1 MITKLLPSLASWHV
15 GGLLL
20 GSIWSVFGRERAAG
34 AGPTG
39 GPGAPPAAATEWVVS
54 TLAGRPPG
62 PERVDGDRRT
72 ARFHQLVAAACDA
85 HGNVYVA
92 ENTAVRKITPA
103 GQVSTLLSLRPDRL
117 EMHQG
122 QLMRISNLPAPG
134 ERDLALALGGIA
146 VAANG
151 TVYVSS
157 SHWHVIVRISPAG
170 QASILAGQYDQRG
183 YADGPA
189 AQARFDEPGALA
201 LDAQGNL
208 YVAETG
214 NYTIRKITP
223 AGVVSTLAGKA
234 GEREPDERVYPAS
247 QRRPVLN
254 PAAEWDGVG
263 PQARFFRPTRLA
275 MGPDGWL
282 YVADSGSNTTIRR
295 ISPRGEVKTWAGRAR
310 NAERGT
316 WPGAHLD
323 LEDILGLA
331 VGPDGTVYLTEN
343 RPGWV
348 PTRGGGSYANYGLRP
363 RVVRR
368 IRADGR
374 ETPWAGSPTAQGHR
388 DADTPGAAV
397 FRDPRGLALTPDGAL
412 LVLDETDRLVR
423 RIAPGG
429 QVSTLAGSLHD
440 PAADGPGALARFER
454 PIGVAVDAQGTVY
467 VADPGN
473 NAIRRV
479 SPAGEV
485 TTWAG
490 KRQTNE
496 LADGMVGQANLVDG
510 PVAQARFNAL
520 TAIAVGRDGSVYV
533 TEGQRHVVRKISPQ
547 GMVSTFAGRDGQY
560 GKRDGPAGLARFND
574 LTSVAA
580 APDGTVY
587 VTDGESSTVR
597 RLSPKGWV
605 STLVPG
611 KSLYVNPLSNE
622 GRYYTASAVAVGPD
636 GSVYVLRGEVY
647 RYPPGSRTGSPLAGD
662 PRAYGAADGQG
673 PRAQFNEPTGLAV
686 DALGYVYVADT
697 GNQCIRRIS
706 PQGEVTTIAGLA
718 GSPEPYRDGP
728 GAQARFNRPSAV
740 AVGPDGAI
748 YVADSGNNCI
758 RVIRG
763 R

>member
-1 MITKLLPSLASWHV
+1 MLLVMNKLLPWLASLSV

-34 AGPTG
+34 PAG
-39 GPGAPPAAATEWVVS
+39 GPGAPPAAATDWVVS
-54 TLAGRPPG
+54 TLAGQPPG

-92 ENTAVRKITPA
+92 ENTAVRKITPT
-103 GQVSTLLSLRPDRL
+103 GQVSTLLSLPPGRL
-117 EMHQG
+117 EMSQG
-122 QLMRISNLPAPG
+122 KLTEFVASPVPG
-134 ERDLALALGGIA
+134 QQDLALALGGIA

-151 TVYVSS
+151 TVYVSN

-170 QASILAGQYDQRG
+170 QASILAGQYNQPG

-189 AQARFDEPGALA
+189 AHARFAEPGALA

-234 GEREPDERVYPAS
+234 GAREPDEQTYPPG

-254 PAAEWDGVG
+254 PAAEWDGTG
-263 PQARFFRPTRLA
+263 PQARFFRPTALA

-282 YVADSGSNTTIRR
+282 YVADSGDNTTIRR

-310 NAERGT
+310 NAEAGT
-316 WPGAHLD
+316 WPGAHPD
-323 LEDILGLA
+323 LETILGLA
-331 VGPDGTVYLTEN
+331 VAPDGTVYLTEN

-374 ETPWAGSPTAQGHR
+374 ETPWAGSPTEQGHR
-388 DADTPGAAV
+388 DADTPGAAL
-397 FRDPRGLALTPDGAL
+397 FRDPRGLALAPNGAL

-429 QVSTLAGSLHD
+429 QVSTLAGVVLD
-440 PAADGPGALARFER
+440 PAA
-454 PIGVAVDAQGTVY
+454 
-467 VADPGN
+467 
-473 NAIRRV
+473 
-479 SPAGEV
+479 
-485 TTWAG
+485 
-490 KRQTNE
+490 
-496 LADGMVGQANLVDG
+496 
-510 PVAQARFNAL
+510 
-520 TAIAVGRDGSVYV
+520 
-533 TEGQRHVVRKISPQ
+533 
-547 GMVSTFAGRDGQY
+547 
-560 GKRDGPAGLARFND
+560 
-574 LTSVAA
+574 
-580 APDGTVY
+580 
-587 VTDGESSTVR
+587 
-597 RLSPKGWV
+597 
-605 STLVPG
+605 
-611 KSLYVNPLSNE
+611 
-622 GRYYTASAVAVGPD
+622 
-636 GSVYVLRGEVY
+636 
-647 RYPPGSRTGSPLAGD
+647 
-662 PRAYGAADGQG
+662 
-673 PRAQFNEPTGLAV
+673 
-686 DALGYVYVADT
+686 
-697 GNQCIRRIS
+697 
-706 PQGEVTTIAGLA
+706 
-718 GSPEPYRDGP
+718 DGP

-740 AVGPDGAI
+740 AVGPDEAI

>member
-1 MITKLLPSLASWHV
+1 MITKLLPWLASLSV
-15 GGLLL
+15 GGLVL

-34 AGPTG
+34 PAG
-39 GPGAPPAAATEWVVS
+39 GPGAPPATATEWVVS
-54 TLAGRPPG
+54 TLAGQPPG
-62 PERVDGDRRT
+62 PERADGDRRT
-72 ARFHQLVAAACDA
+72 ARFHQLVATACDA
-85 HGNVYVA
+85 RGNVYVA

-103 GQVSTLLSLRPDRL
+103 GQVSTLLSLPPDRL
-117 EMHQG
+117 EISQG
-122 QLMRISNLPAPG
+122 RLVSITEMPKPG
-134 ERDLALALGGIA
+134 EQSLALALGGIA
-146 VAANG
+146 VAPDG
-151 TVYVSS
+151 TVYVSNR
-157 SHWHVIVRISPAG
+157 HWHVIVRISPAG
-170 QASILAGQYDQRG
+170 QASILAGQYNQRG

-189 AQARFDEPGALA
+189 ARAQFAEPGALA

-234 GEREPDERVYPAS
+234 GAREPDERTYPPG
-247 QRRPVLN
+247 QRRPVLS
-254 PAAEWDGVG
+254 PAAEWDGTG
-263 PQARFFRPTRLA
+263 PQARFFRPTALA

-282 YVADSGSNTTIRR
+282 YVADSGDNTTIRR

-310 NAERGT
+310 NAEAGT

-348 PTRGGGSYANYGLRP
+348 PTKGGGSYANFGRRP

-368 IRADGR
+368 IRADGS
-374 ETPWAGSPTAQGHR
+374 ETPWAGSPTEQGHR

-397 FRDPRGLALTPDGAL
+397 FRDPRGLALAPDGAL

-423 RIAPGG
+423 RIALGG
-429 QVSTLAGSLHD
+429 QVSTLAGALHD
-440 PAADGPGALARFER
+440 PAADGPGPLARFER

-467 VADPGN
+467 VADAGN
-473 NAIRRV
+473 NAIRHV

-496 LADGMVGQANLVDG
+496 LQDGMVGQANLVDG

-520 TAIAVGRDGSVYV
+520 TALALGRDGSVYA
-533 TEGQRHVVRKISPQ
+533 TEGQCHVVRKISPQ
-547 GMVSTFAGRDGQY
+547 GVVSTFAGRDGQY
-560 GKRDGPAGLARFND
+560 GTRDGLASLARFNN

-587 VTDGESSTVR
+587 VTDGESSAVR
-597 RLSPKGWV
+597 RITPRGWV

-611 KSLYVNPLSNE
+611 KSLYVHPLSNE
-622 GRYYTASAVAVGPD
+622 ARYYTPSAVAVGPD
-636 GSVYVLRGEVY
+636 GSVYVLRSEVY
-647 RYPPGSRTGSPLAGD
+647 RYPPGSRTGTLLAGD
-662 PRAYGAADGQG
+662 PTAAGGADDLG

-686 DALGYVYVADT
+686 DALGYVYVADA

-706 PQGEVTTIAGLA
+706 PQGDVTTIAGLA
-718 GSPEPYRDGP
+718 GSPEPYRDGL

>member
-1 MITKLLPSLASWHV
+1 MITKLLPALALLHV

-20 GSIWSVFGRERAAG
+20 GSIWSVVGRGRAAG
-34 AGPTG
+34 PGPTG
-39 GPGAPPAAATEWVVS
+39 GPGAPPATATEWVVS

-103 GQVSTLLSLRPDRL
+103 GQVSTLLSLPPARL

-122 QLMRISNLPAPG
+122 QLVHIADLPAPG
-134 ERDLALALGGIA
+134 ERELALALGGIA
-146 VAANG
+146 VAPNG
-151 TVYVSS
+151 TVYVSNR
-157 SHWHVIVRISPAG
+157 HWHVIVRISPAG

-189 AQARFDEPGALA
+189 AQAQFDEPGGLA

-234 GEREPDERVYPAS
+234 GEREPDERVYPAG

-254 PAAEWDGVG
+254 PAAEWDGTG
-263 PQARFFRPTRLA
+263 PQARFFRPTALA
-275 MGPDGWL
+275 MGPDGWM
-282 YVADSGSNTTIRR
+282 YVADSGDNTTIRR

-310 NAERGT
+310 NAEVGT

-323 LEDILGLA
+323 LETILGLA

-343 RPGWV
+343 RPGLI
-348 PTRGGGSYANYGLRP
+348 PTAGGGSYANYGLRP

-368 IRADGR
+368 IRADGS
-374 ETPWAGSPTAQGHR
+374 ETPWAGSPTEQGYR

-397 FRDPRGLALTPDGAL
+397 FRDPRGLALAPDGAL
-412 LVLDETDRLVR
+412 LVLDETDNLVR

-429 QVSTLAGSLHD
+429 QVSTLAGSLHN
-440 PAADGPGALARFER
+440 PAADGPGALARFEH
-454 PIGVAVDAQGTVY
+454 PSGVAVDGQGTVY

-473 NAIRRV
+473 HAIRRI
-479 SPAGEV
+479 SPAGDV

-490 KRQTNE
+490 QRQ
-496 LADGMVGQANLVDG
+496 ADTLRNGPIGQA
-510 PVAQARFNAL
+510 QFNAP
-520 TAIAVGRDGSVYV
+520 TALAVGLDGSVYV
-533 TEGQRHVVRKISPQ
+533 TERQRHVVRKISPQ
-547 GMVSTFAGRDGQY
+547 GIVSTLAGGDGKYGTRDGL
-560 GKRDGPAGLARFND
+560 ASLARFND

-587 VTDGESSTVR
+587 VTDGESSAVR
-597 RLSPKGWV
+597 RILPRGWV
-605 STLVPG
+605 NTLVPG

-622 GRYYTASAVAVGPD
+622 ARYYTANAVAVGPD
-636 GSVYVLRGEVY
+636 GSVYMLRGEVY
-647 RYPPGSRTGSPLAGD
+647 RYPPGSRTGSLLAGD
-662 PRAYGAADGQG
+662 PHANGAADGPG
-673 PRAQFNEPTGLAV
+673 LRAQFSEPTGLAV

-706 PQGEVTTIAGLA
+706 PQGNVTTIAGLA

-728 GAQARFNRPSAV
+728 GAQARFNQPSAV

-748 YVADSGNNCI
+748 YVADTGNNCI